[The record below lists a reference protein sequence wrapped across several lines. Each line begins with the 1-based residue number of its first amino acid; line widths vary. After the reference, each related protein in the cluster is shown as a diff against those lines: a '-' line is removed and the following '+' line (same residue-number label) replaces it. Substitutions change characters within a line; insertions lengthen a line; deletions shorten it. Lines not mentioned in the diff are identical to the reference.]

1 MSRIIK
7 NLINKGHSVAIQNG
21 RLEII
26 SSNGAIVPQDWFNN
40 NSHKIALE
48 VAQLVNQ
55 SIYVYSLYQTGTYY
69 KGIAPGVMISLND
82 LLTGENVYAIFN
94 AELKR
99 KRNTKSG
106 NAGAALPKGK
116 FTVGRQ
122 SALYKLWLKTDLELP
137 RRPSELYKSM
147 GKLKSIYLTAQI
159 SNKSKLSNR
168 SIEMF
173 SCDSQTIHR
182 LIGGNLV
189 ASQWQLGG
197 KVVASNGGTELGQT
211 QVASNGVNDIAASQA
226 DRALQANSKYESD
239 KLRVIKSK
247 GNGSTCDLN
256 YDQSYK
262 VMTNNV
268 SIISSNK
275 KKIPQEQTHEE
286 WLKDFDSASGGNLQ
300 KIKIL

>member
-7 NLINKGHSVAIQNG
+7 SLISKGHSVAIQNG

-26 SSNGAIVPQDWFNN
+26 PSNGAIVPPIWLNN
-40 NSHKIALE
+40 HSHRIASE

-55 SIYVYSLYQTGTYY
+55 SIYVYSHYKTGTFN
-69 KGIAPGVMISLND
+69 KGIAPGVMVSLNN

-122 SALYKLWLKTDLELP
+122 SALYKLWIKTDLELP
-137 RRPSELYKSM
+137 RRPSELYKSI
-147 GKLKSIYLTAQI
+147 GKLKSIYLTAQRT
-159 SNKSKLSNR
+159 NESKLSNS
-168 SIEMF
+168 SIAMF
-173 SCDSQTIHR
+173 SCGSQTIQR
-182 LIGGNLV
+182 LIGGNFV

-197 KVVASNGGTELGQT
+197 KVVASSGGMELGQT
-211 QVASNGVNDIAASQA
+211 QVASNGVNDIVSSQV
-226 DRALQANSKYESD
+226 DSNLQANSKYVCD
-239 KLRVIKSK
+239 KPRVTESK
-247 GNGSTCDLN
+247 GNESKCDSN

-262 VMTNNV
+262 EMTSNV
-268 SIISSNK
+268 SSINSS

-286 WLKDFDSASGGNLQ
+286 WLKDFDSASN
-300 KIKIL
+300 K

>member
-1 MSRIIK
+1 MSRIITS
-7 NLINKGHSVAIQNG
+7 LISKGHSVSIQNG
-21 RLEII
+21 RVEII
-26 SSNGAIVPQDWFNN
+26 PSKGAIVPPIWLNN
-40 NSHKIALE
+40 HSHRIASE

-55 SIYVYSLYQTGTYY
+55 SIYVYSHYKTGTFN
-69 KGIAPGVMISLND
+69 KGIAPGVMVSLND

-137 RRPSELYKSM
+137 RRPSELYKSI
-147 GKLKSIYLTAQI
+147 GKLKSIYLTAQRT
-159 SNKSKLSNR
+159 NESKLSNS

-173 SCDSQTIHR
+173 SCDSQTIQR
-182 LIGGNLV
+182 IIGGNFV

-197 KVVASNGGTELGQT
+197 KEVASNGGMELGQT
-211 QVASNGVNDIAASQA
+211 QVANSGVNDIASSQV
-226 DRALQANSKYESD
+226 DSILQANSKYVCD
-239 KLRVIKSK
+239 KPRVAESK
-247 GNGSTCDLN
+247 GNESTCDSN

-262 VMTNNV
+262 EMTCNV
-268 SIISSNK
+268 TSINSS

-286 WLKDFDSASGGNLQ
+286 WLKDFDSASS
-300 KIKIL
+300 K

>member
-1 MSRIIK
+1 MSRIITS
-7 NLINKGHSVAIQNG
+7 LISKGHSVSIQNG

-26 SSNGAIVPQDWFNN
+26 PSNGAIVPPDWLNN
-40 NSHKIALE
+40 YSHRIASE
-48 VAQLVNQ
+48 VAQLVSQ
-55 SIYVYSLYQTGTYY
+55 SLYVYSHYKTGTFK
-69 KGIAPGVMISLND
+69 KGIAPGVMVSLND

-137 RRPSELYKSM
+137 RRPSELYKSI
-147 GKLKSIYLTAQI
+147 GKLKSIYVTAQRT
-159 SNKSKLSNR
+159 NESKLSNS

-173 SCDSQTIHR
+173 SCDSQTIQR

-189 ASQWQLGG
+189 ASQWQFGG
-197 KVVASNGGTELGQT
+197 NLVASNGGMELGQA
-211 QVASNGVNDIAASQA
+211 QVANNGVNDIAVSQVNS
-226 DRALQANSKYESD
+226 ALQANSKCESD
-239 KLRVIKSK
+239 KPRVIESK
-247 GNGSTCDLN
+247 GNQSTCHSN

-262 VMTNNV
+262 VMTSNV
-268 SIISSNK
+268 SSISSN
-275 KKIPQEQTHEE
+275 KKIPQEQTNEE
-286 WLKDFDSASGGNLQ
+286 WLEDFDPASN
-300 KIKIL
+300 I